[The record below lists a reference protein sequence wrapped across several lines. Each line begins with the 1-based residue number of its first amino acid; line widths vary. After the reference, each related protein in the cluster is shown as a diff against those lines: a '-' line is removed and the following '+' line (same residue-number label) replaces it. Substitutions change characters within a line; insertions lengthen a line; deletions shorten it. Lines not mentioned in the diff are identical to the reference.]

1 MEKDEQFVRW
11 KARSEA
17 LKERVEVNEKYLK
30 ILAEAERKL
39 EPKVISYSEMAKKG
53 EKLQLEFEAEEQW
66 KPSLNL
72 GRQQKTNCECRI
84 F

>member
-1 MEKDEQFVRW
+1 MRW

-72 GRQQKTNCECRI
+72 GR
-84 F
+84 